1 MEPALGYLIHPER
14 TRKLREGNVR
24 FLKNLFGS
32 KSREIPEKVEIVKGQ
47 EPHVRVREIWEEAK
61 ILKMHKGLL
70 EADPETI
77 VALTHISTN
86 IKNVENYRGFWNNYW
101 LLMVDTLV
109 IPEFSQIRCYRLCW
123 LLKQQKKDEN
133 NKILVKQ
140 FSIDTELIRL
150 KSIKSELLLNLS
162 KLKENKLWQIE
173 WYSHSITSN
182 ILSTQQN
189 LPFWHFLQF
198 IPYQNKFYKLFILAS
213 IEASCSRNTNSITYI
228 VAALNHLFE
237 DKRPSSSY
245 LQLLI
250 KIEQFHISVCK
261 LTMIQE
267 EHNLI
272 LEKLNLLNKTDLLM
286 ERLKQYSI
294 QNNTSFSTQFKLLEN
309 VKELLPKKED

>member
-1 MEPALGYLIHPER
+1 
-14 TRKLREGNVR
+14 
-24 FLKNLFGS
+24 
-32 KSREIPEKVEIVKGQ
+32 
-47 EPHVRVREIWEEAK
+47 
-61 ILKMHKGLL
+61 MHKGLL